1 MKKNMTIPSEITDA
15 DFCEKYY
22 EIWKK
27 IEELMGIRK
36 PPFCNNIACTT
47 KSKTHL
53 IQKIIRT

>member
-1 MKKNMTIPSEITDA
+1 MTIPSEITDA

-36 PPFCNNIACTT
+36 PPFCNNITCTT